1 MATRGI
7 GHFEYK
13 KGAKKPEDHLIT
25 AWPEV
30 KRVETGSI
38 DFIIMGSDGI
48 WQIKKNQW
56 IIDWIATRIDK

>member
-1 MATRGI
+1 MAYRGI
-7 GHFEYK
+7 GIFGYK
-13 KGAKKPEDHLIT
+13 NEAKKPEDHIIT

-48 WQIKKNQW
+48 W
-56 IIDWIATRIDK
+56 